1 MQIHPDHRETG
12 VLAKRMCR
20 LLGYV
25 GPAIALDSLLLQPP
39 HSLMVQ
45 SYAPKELEVALLN
58 ADGFGLGWYDAAQV
72 REPFTYRNVLP
83 MWNDPNVEPLCRY
96 ITTGCALAYVRSAT
110 PGQGVDISN
119 CQPFQSGNLLFTH
132 NGYIKNFRET
142 LYRPMRQLMSDRVYA
157 AIQGNTDSEHI
168 WGLVL
173 TALSAPSPPSLVSAL
188 GIALGQLLALA
199 QKYDTPVAAN
209 VLISDGQTLIG
220 SRVASHGRAPSLY
233 WLSNNLQLPNAVTVA
248 SEPLFA
254 APWERLKEHSLFTF
268 NANRDLQYHPI
279 SGI

>member
-1 MQIHPDHRETG
+1 
-12 VLAKRMCR
+12 MCR

-45 SYAPKELEVALLN
+45 SYAPQELEVALLN
-58 ADGFGLGWYDAAQV
+58 ADGFGFGWYGGGAAA
-72 REPFTYRNVLP
+72 EPFTYRNVLP

-96 ITTGCALAYVRSAT
+96 ITTDCALAYVRSAT

-119 CQPFQSGNLLFTH
+119 CQPFQSGQWLFAH

-157 AIQGNTDSEHI
+157 AIHGNTDSEHI

-173 TALSAPSPPSLVSAL
+173 TALAAPESPNPVAAL
-188 GIALGQLLALA
+188 GTALKQLLTLA
-199 QKYDTPVAAN
+199 RQYDTPVAAN
-209 VLISDGQTLIG
+209 VLISDGRTLVG
-220 SRVASHGRAPSLY
+220 SRFASHGAAPSLY
-233 WLSNNLQLPNAVTVA
+233 WLGNNLQLPNAVVVA

-254 APWERLKEHSLFTF
+254 APWAPLEENSLFTV
-268 NANRDLQYHPI
+268 NANCDLQYHAI
-279 SGI
+279 GSL